1 LPGILLEA
9 RPNALDNIAR
19 AKTVIDD
26 ALQYRLRSIEI
37 GRRPKKFW

>member
-1 LPGILLEA
+1 MRPLMSSNPLPGILLEA

-26 ALQYRLRSIEI
+26 AL
-37 GRRPKKFW
+37 